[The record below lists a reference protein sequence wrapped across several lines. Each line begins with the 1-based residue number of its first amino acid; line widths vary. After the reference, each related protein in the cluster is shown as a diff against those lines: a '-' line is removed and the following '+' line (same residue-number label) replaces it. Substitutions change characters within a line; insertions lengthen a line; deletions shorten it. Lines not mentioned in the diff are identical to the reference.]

1 MTRADA
7 PIWMR
12 PETRPEHEEERMKLD
27 TIVNQP
33 VIEAERFDLRPLR
46 VSDAGLIA
54 HNAGD
59 ERVAR
64 ATSSIPHPLPP
75 GSTEALIARAQSE
88 DRVEDIWAIDGT
100 KSGRTEVMGL
110 ISLARVDVGRS
121 EIAYWVAPAYWN
133 TGVASAAVEAVL
145 AANPHEAQAIFASV
159 FQDNAA
165 SARVL
170 TNCGFQYLGDAESY
184 SVARGANVPTWT
196 YSKKMT

>member
-64 ATSSIPHPLPP
+64 APLRMA
-75 GSTEALIARAQSE
+75 G
-88 DRVEDIWAIDGT
+88 
-100 KSGRTEVMGL
+100 
-110 ISLARVDVGRS
+110 
-121 EIAYWVAPAYWN
+121 
-133 TGVASAAVEAVL
+133 
-145 AANPHEAQAIFASV
+145 
-159 FQDNAA
+159 
-165 SARVL
+165 
-170 TNCGFQYLGDAESY
+170 
-184 SVARGANVPTWT
+184 ARGFP
-196 YSKKMT
+196 SEERGFPD